1 MEELDN
7 LEKFIAD
14 LRNAIDVDD
23 DVIGGY
29 IYDTDDIYDLY
40 ATFDKRGFSKFNI
53 NEYDDD
59 KHEFIITRC
68 EFGTIGE
75 LIDKFK
81 KIYQAKDITVV
92 KQLDV
97 LSFRRKEKEPKIF
110 KTSILYDDF
119 SGCHYLFILAR
130 GLNKYRDILNSDS
143 I

>member
-1 MEELDN
+1 MEELNN

-14 LRNAIDVDD
+14 LRGAINVDD

-40 ATFDKRGFSKFNI
+40 ATFDTKGFSEFNI

-59 KHEFIITRC
+59 KNEFIITRC

-75 LIDKFK
+75 LANKFE
-81 KIYQAKDITVV
+81 KIYKAKDIDVIR
-92 KQLDV
+92 QLDM
-97 LSFRRKEKEPKIF
+97 LSFRRKEKEKKIL
-110 KTSILYDDF
+110 KTSISYDDF
-119 SGCHYLFILAR
+119 NGCHYLFILAR
-130 GLNKYRDILNSDS
+130 GLKKYRDILNS